1 MSNRECATL
10 CLTTQYGNSNVLNTS
25 CTWNN
30 INLRT
35 ILGPMYDKYDVFVLE
50 LNSITHALANANLGA
65 TEDDIMTLIEIS
77 GLPLINNTF
86 NCESNHNTNATIIA
100 PFCFLRDETF
110 YQIFSNSSKV
120 TFGKNSDIVNITI
133 NLLDYYLSAPSSAY
147 PYPNIVYLFNIYGVP
162 REEGNLNNTRMIR

>member
-10 CLTTQYGNSNVLNTS
+10 CLTTYSGNSNPLNTS

-50 LNSITHALANANLGA
+50 LNSVTHSQANAALGA
-65 TEDDIMTLIEIS
+65 TDDDRMILIEIS

-86 NCESNHNTNATIIA
+86 NCISNHNTNATIIA
-100 PFCFLRDETF
+100 PFFFVQNETN
-110 YQIFSNSSKV
+110 YQIYSNSSKV
-120 TFGKNSDIVNITI
+120 TFGKNSDLVNITI
-133 NLLDYYLSAPSSAY
+133 NLLDYYFSTPLSGHS
-147 PYPNIVYLFNIYGVP
+147 YPNIVYLFNIFGIP
-162 REEGNLNNTRMIR
+162 KEEGDLNNTRMIR